1 VKRWS
6 PPAARPPQSRS
17 WASPPCAAGCGTRL
31 GVGAAPATAALLASR
46 GRSGVALDTVPGVP
60 DHEPW
65 ASGAGGPLLAA
76 GIATAVL
83 GATVLAW
90 CGGALK
96 QAVG

>member
-1 VKRWS
+1 
-6 PPAARPPQSRS
+6 
-17 WASPPCAAGCGTRL
+17 
-31 GVGAAPATAALLASR
+31 
-46 GRSGVALDTVPGVP
+46 VP